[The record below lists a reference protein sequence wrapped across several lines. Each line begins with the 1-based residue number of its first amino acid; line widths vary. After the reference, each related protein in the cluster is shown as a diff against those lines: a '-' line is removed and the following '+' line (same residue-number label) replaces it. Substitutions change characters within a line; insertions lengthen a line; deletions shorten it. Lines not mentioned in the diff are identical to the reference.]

1 MPALSPGKPVD
12 RSARHRGPFAV
23 LQARAHDA
31 VERLFA
37 SRVPWILLFFL
48 ALIPLAVG
56 PRLAPEPPAL
66 PAGSVAPSDVVAAE
80 TREVIDEAATHQGR
94 ENARQAGR
102 PIYDFGSRGLPDAA
116 GSVPSNL

>member
-37 SRVPWILLFFL
+37 SKVPWILLFFL

-66 PAGSVAPSDVVAAE
+66 PAGPGAPARAVAPAAPGVI
-80 TREVIDEAATHQGR
+80 REGGAPPGR
-94 ENARQAGR
+94 RDR
-102 PIYDFGSRGLPDAA
+102 PPSGPPPPRLRHRGPR
-116 GSVPSNL
+116 

>member
-66 PAGSVAPSDVVAAE
+66 PDLAPVAVDP
-80 TREVIDEAATHQGR
+80 ATMYTAFGAVGGR
-94 ENARQAGR
+94 
-102 PIYDFGSRGLPDAA
+102 
-116 GSVPSNL
+116 